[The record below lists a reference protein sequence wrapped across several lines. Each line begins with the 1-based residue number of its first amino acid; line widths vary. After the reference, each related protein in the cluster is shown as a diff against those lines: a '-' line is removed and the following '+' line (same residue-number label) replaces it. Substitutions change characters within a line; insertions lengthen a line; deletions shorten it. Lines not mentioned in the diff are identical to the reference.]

1 MTKKYKKLQLT
12 FKWLSITITLIP
24 IFVYFVLGFIN
35 GEIRQK
41 ITLGLMLIL
50 AITFVLINIILKRRI
65 RCVIWVLLIGIYCS
79 VDNILPLLLILATT
93 TILDEFVFEPL
104 EKKYYSLYQINKEID
119 KRGGGENGKS

>member
-1 MTKKYKKLQLT
+1 MTKKYKKLHLT

-24 IFVYFVLGFIN
+24 IFIYFILGFIN
-35 GEIRQK
+35 GAIRQK

-79 VDNILPLLLILATT
+79 VDNILPLLLILAIT

>member
-1 MTKKYKKLQLT
+1 MTKKYKKLHLT